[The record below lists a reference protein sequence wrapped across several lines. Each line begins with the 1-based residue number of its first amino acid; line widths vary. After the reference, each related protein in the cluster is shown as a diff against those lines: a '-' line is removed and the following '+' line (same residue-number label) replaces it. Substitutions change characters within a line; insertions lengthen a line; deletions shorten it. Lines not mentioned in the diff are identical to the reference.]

1 MKNIVLKIREGDLFR
16 FVDTEEKRELFIGSK
31 RTADIVI
38 HSVYVQPLQV
48 RLVQQ
53 NGVWYAEDLSDEN
66 SKIDVLYDGKKFK
79 KPMVKFDGT
88 LFLHRKGEKK
98 KTEIAA
104 ISRVKQI
111 FRKKNASAFDLSQQT
126 ITTVGQNEKC
136 DIRVDNPLVSDK
148 HFFIAFDGQNCF
160 IEDAHSF
167 SGTYVNNKKIKRQ
180 KLNDYD
186 HISIPSAAYTFFKNK
201 LLCSSAEGGIRI
213 DAANVS
219 KLVWDKKTRKKI
231 SLVTNVSFRIEP
243 GEFVAVVG
251 GSGAGKS
258 TMLDCINGMRPATD
272 GKIYYDTNDFYEN
285 INSYKGVVGYVP
297 QKDILHDDLTVKTAL
312 YYTAKLRIRGDL
324 SKEQTFERVRT
335 ALADVSLTGKEHLRI
350 SALSGGQ
357 KKRVS
362 IAMELL
368 SDPKVIFL
376 DEPTSGLSPDL
387 DLEMMD
393 LLKELASKGRTIV
406 AVTHAMENLDRCDK
420 VIFLGR
426 GGRLCFFGKA
436 KEALR
441 WFNKRSFSSIFAAL
455 SDESVC
461 ESFAEKYRASD
472 YYQELYTKFCEEY
485 GKDCILPP
493 SQPVKRVRRQVW
505 ELPPENLPEAKKII
519 RASVHKETETDTA
532 NTKEPKPRAKKAKA
546 TAEKEVKEHEKD

>member
-38 HSVYVQPLQV
+38 HSVFVQPLQV
-48 RLVQQ
+48 RLIQQ

-160 IEDAHSF
+160 IEDAHSVR
-167 SGTYVNNKKIKRQ
+167 GTYVNNRKVKRS

-186 HISIPSAAYTFFKNK
+186 RISIPGAAYIFFRNR
-201 LLCSSAEGGIRI
+201 LLYSTAAGGIRI
-213 DAANVS
+213 DAADICKEVTDRN
-219 KLVWDKKTRKKI
+219 TRKKI
-231 SLVTNVSFRIEP
+231 SLVTHVSFRIGA

-258 TMLDCINGMRPATD
+258 TLLDCINGMRPATG
-272 GKIYYDTNDFYEN
+272 GKIYYDTNDYYEN
-285 INSYKGVVGYVP
+285 MNSYKGVIGYVP
-297 QKDILHDDLTVKTAL
+297 QKDIMHDDLTVGTAL
-312 YYTAKLRIRGDL
+312 RYTAKLRTR
-324 SKEQTFERVRT
+324 
-335 ALADVSLTGKEHLRI
+335 ADI
-350 SALSGGQ
+350 S
-357 KKRVS
+357 
-362 IAMELL
+362 
-368 SDPKVIFL
+368 
-376 DEPTSGLSPDL
+376 
-387 DLEMMD
+387 
-393 LLKELASKGRTIV
+393 
-406 AVTHAMENLDRCDK
+406 
-420 VIFLGR
+420 
-426 GGRLCFFGKA
+426 
-436 KEALR
+436 
-441 WFNKRSFSSIFAAL
+441 
-455 SDESVC
+455 
-461 ESFAEKYRASD
+461 
-472 YYQELYTKFCEEY
+472 
-485 GKDCILPP
+485 
-493 SQPVKRVRRQVW
+493 
-505 ELPPENLPEAKKII
+505 
-519 RASVHKETETDTA
+519 
-532 NTKEPKPRAKKAKA
+532 
-546 TAEKEVKEHEKD
+546 